1 MKLSIAEGTTIC
13 LLDSDGACV
22 AAVTVDRSDAMV
34 AVVSIDT
41 ELTWKLKH
49 QTVSAIKNVTRIS
62 EDQLPPPEI
71 S

>member
-49 QTVSAIKNVTRIS
+49 QTVDPGSVTRVPTKRS
-62 EDQLPPPEI
+62 E
-71 S
+71 